1 MEMDKIS
8 NESKVLLFG
17 VASLICDFFEN
28 KVELSNL
35 IKQFF
40 DLLKSQKEEIIP
52 KVTNSLFA
60 KEFAPE
66 AHIFKL
72 KKSSSLFT
80 ARVLIN

>member
-40 DLLKSQKEEIIP
+40 DLLKS
-52 KVTNSLFA
+52 
-60 KEFAPE
+60 
-66 AHIFKL
+66 
-72 KKSSSLFT
+72 
-80 ARVLIN
+80 